1 MDLKK
6 EVSEARVA
14 ALRVLD
20 SLDRIERQLRSAKN
34 WGIVD
39 LFGRG
44 MLSGLIKHSKMDD
57 AQRELRQ
64 VQRDLQILQK
74 ELRDINIHFHGEISM
89 SGFHKFM
96 DIVFDN
102 VVSDWMTQSRI
113 NKSLQEVERV
123 KDAVNDVLLTLN
135 RIEKEA

>member
-20 SLDRIERQLRSAKN
+20 SLDRIERQLMSAKN

>member
-1 MDLKK
+1 
-6 EVSEARVA
+6 
-14 ALRVLD
+14 
-20 SLDRIERQLRSAKN
+20 
-34 WGIVD
+34 
-39 LFGRG
+39 